1 MAPSQQ
7 TKLLI
12 SVMSALLFFI
22 VAHPETFK
30 IMRNVFGNWVCG
42 PTGCPTLNGLVL
54 HTVVFFLI
62 TWLLMNINKVERAE
76 GDDDATPQDS
86 SSPPPQ
92 ASSPPPQTS
101 SPSPNGM
108 NVKGGETDDDDD
120 DDDNKTITSCDI
132 QPFTGDDA
140 GTYTTCDC
148 KNGKTVVIMN

>member
-30 IMRNVFGNWVCG
+30 VMRNVFGNWVCG
-42 PTGCPTLNGLVL
+42 PTGCPSLNGLVL
-54 HTVVFFLI
+54 HSVVFFLI
-62 TWLLMNINKVERAE
+62 TWLLMNINKIERADGSDNSTDPTPTTSTDPTPTTSTPTTSTDPSGMNINGDGDGD
-76 GDDDATPQDS
+76 GDDDDSGDTP
-86 SSPPPQ
+86 
-92 ASSPPPQTS
+92 TC
-101 SPSPNGM
+101 N
-108 NVKGGETDDDDD
+108 
-120 DDDNKTITSCDI
+120 I